1 MKFLKLVF
9 KKIWSVVERY
19 PIVTSAI
26 VIYLYYLLASI
37 YLFNHERLQHQTVWD
52 YVMDYDS
59 LIFLWL
65 AAVAFIQVQK
75 YRKGHEEEQERRGKM
90 ERLLDRQQI
99 YSQLVNDI
107 TLLLQDNVNN
117 PLAVI
122 AVTTQE
128 IRRRF
133 EKDQEIMRW
142 LDRIDGAMQ
151 RIHNTI
157 RDIQAYEAQKL
168 MDASRVVLQDATAGE
183 PQQPVPG
190 KK

>member
-9 KKIWSVVERY
+9 KKIWSLVERY
-19 PIVTSAI
+19 PIIASAI

-37 YLFNHERLQHQTVWD
+37 YLFHHERQQHQTLWD

-65 AAVAFIQVQK
+65 AAAAFIQVQK
-75 YRKGHEEEQERRGKM
+75 YRKGHQEEQERRSRM
-90 ERLLDRQQI
+90 ERLLDRQQM

-168 MDASRVVLQDATAGE
+168 MDASRVVLQDSAALAP
-183 PQQPVPG
+183 PQDPPG

>member
-9 KKIWSVVERY
+9 KKIWSLVERY
-19 PIVTSAI
+19 PIIVSAI

-37 YLFNHERLQHQTVWD
+37 YLFHHERQQHQTLWD

-65 AAVAFIQVQK
+65 AAAAFIQVQK
-75 YRKGHEEEQERRGKM
+75 YRKGHQEEQERRSRM
-90 ERLLDRQQI
+90 ERLLDRQQM

-168 MDASRVVLQDATAGE
+168 MDASRVVLQDSAALAP
-183 PQQPVPG
+183 PQDPPG